1 MTFLKTKTMNL
12 ILAYYFSIESLS
24 LSILESISEEFELAK
39 FIIPNTLQ
47 TICEDDDSFLS
58 LFCEIV
64 KSKLFASFI
73 INTYH

>member
-24 LSILESISEEFELAK
+24 LSILESISDEFELAK

-47 TICEDDDSFLS
+47 TICEDDSFLS

-64 KSKLFASFI
+64 KSKLFASLI